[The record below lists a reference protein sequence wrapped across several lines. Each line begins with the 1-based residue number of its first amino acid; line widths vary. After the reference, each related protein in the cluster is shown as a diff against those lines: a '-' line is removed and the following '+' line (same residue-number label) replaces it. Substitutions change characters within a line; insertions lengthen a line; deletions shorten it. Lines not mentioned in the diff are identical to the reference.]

1 MKSSSRS
8 SLRRS
13 QENSRRRSAFL
24 SGTTRRLQAEQLEPR
39 MLLAGD
45 VMHNIIDRCDTNG
58 DEWVTPADALHVINQ
73 INRGSATA
81 ASGEGEQQSQAYM
94 NDVNNDGFVSPI
106 DALMVIN
113 RLNNPEGEGGEL
125 VRYTVQA
132 LDASGTNLLSSPIQ
146 KGTDFYL
153 QVLVR
158 DLRMGT
164 TAPDKPDG
172 VAAAFL
178 DVLYNKSLA
187 NVEIEEIQTITF
199 LDGPSGGTFRL
210 TFNSATTGNITFDST
225 NAQTTAAN
233 MQTALQGLAT
243 IGAGNVEVKPVNLA
257 DPTAYTIRFQG
268 NLGDQDVNMLTAN
281 TASLTPGTQTVSIVE
296 TSKGV
301 YSAAA
306 FRSAFRFGTGFVD
319 ARSADDGQVSPT
331 VDANR
336 MNDVGAAQLV
346 QTIPNPTANK
356 ELFRVRM
363 NTLNAGTISFL
374 GNVTDLEFPA
384 HNTLLLNRNPVVTP
398 DLITVVNRSGTA
410 GAAEIVTISEPFSA
424 NPDTFNFAETASPSP
439 QNLNVKG
446 NDSLQAAPVVT
457 TITRINGGTAPVN
470 LSIGTVT
477 LTSGAISFTPLAN
490 INGSANFTYTLSNG
504 TVTDTATV
512 TINVSAVNNAPVN
525 TVPGAQST
533 PEDTA
538 KVINGI
544 SITDI
549 DVNETANAQMQVDL
563 TVQNGKVALQTIPA
577 GVVFLGGTSNN
588 SATISIQGS
597 LADLN
602 TAINGLLYTPNLNFN
617 GPDTFRIITNDLN
630 NTGSGGAKIDNDTV
644 TINVTAVNDAPTITL
659 PSPVP
664 VLEEVTLVITGTTVD
679 DVDALNGV
687 EKVTLSVFG
696 GNGARLNLTT
706 ITGITFVDGTTND
719 SSSLAFTGTLT
730 NLKNAL
736 ASFQYKPQ
744 RGDAPSQAIAITVND
759 QGSTGTGG
767 ALSANGSFDVEVT
780 PLSLPFARKDTET
793 VNEDSNGN
801 LIAVLANDLVHPSN
815 NPILQSVG
823 TPPQGTTALGT
834 GADTGKVVYSPTA
847 NFWGTDTF
855 TYTMFEDNPPVDAVP
870 SMNTV
875 TVTITNIPDAPVAV
889 NSSASTDEDT
899 ATDITLSVSDADDFN
914 NAGPLGAPIL
924 STLTPT
930 VLTGPANGTAT
941 VLANGKIRYTP
952 TLNYFGPD
960 SFTYRVSDGGL
971 NSGTA
976 TVSITVNPVNDAP
989 VAQSGTLSAAED
1001 TPTTGTLVATDVD
1014 SPSLTYSL
1022 VSTANAQGTVIIT
1035 NASTG
1040 AYSFSPNLNYNGS
1053 ASFTFKANDG
1063 LLDSNTATVTISIG
1077 AVNDA
1082 PVAQDGS
1089 LSATEDILATGTL
1102 VATDVDSP
1110 SLTYSLVS
1118 TADAHGTVTIT
1129 NASTGA
1135 YTYKTD
1141 LNYNGPASF
1150 TFKANDGSLDSNT
1163 ATVTINISAVNDAPV
1178 STVLSYAATEDTTLN
1193 VNQALGLQ
1201 TGGSDVDNATNT
1213 LQVIVVTQPN
1223 RGGSLSVN
1231 QATGAF
1237 TYTPALN
1244 WNGTETFT
1252 YKLNDGQLDSNT
1264 STVTF
1269 NIQETN
1275 DNPTAR
1281 DDGTPTRLTMIKNF
1295 NDQEVNV
1302 LVNDDASPDFVVG
1315 ALPGFNNVVENLT
1328 ITSVFSSS
1336 GSGLTVLGNTVRI
1349 SLDGKKV
1356 LFDDTQNVEAND
1368 QFSYTISDGRGGTA
1382 TATAFLEVVNFIP
1395 TEITGKVFVDNNN
1408 DGIQQANEK
1417 PLAGVKITLQGHDNI
1432 FNIDFGTDTDNNPNN
1447 DVAALVVYT
1456 DINGNYR
1463 FDAPG
1468 LQRPGMRP
1476 GTYTITQEQPA
1487 FMRDG
1492 IDTAGNTATVIAN
1505 DQLRMVLPLLGVP
1518 GGIHGNN
1525 FAERGLDPGSI
1536 SINEILASSSGN
1548 GLILAVNGT
1557 NQLWTSQLAGWSNLK
1572 SCSIVLSPNTSTAIL
1587 TFTDMQNNVSVRTI
1601 SQVGNPRFRLMG
1613 RATDGSELIRIEGTA
1628 ADFGLNLMAA
1638 SSQSQQAEGEADGY
1652 DSYTQGVDEL
1662 MGEVGNA

>member
-1 MKSSSRS
+1 MKSSRRT
-8 SLRRS
+8 SLRLS

-24 SGTTRRLQAEQLEPR
+24 SGTTRRLLAEQLEPR

-73 INRGSATA
+73 LNRGDATA
-81 ASGEGEQQSQAYM
+81 ASAEGEQQSRYM

-132 LDASGTNLLSSPIQ
+132 LDASGTNLLSGSIQ

-199 LDGPSGGTFRL
+199 LDSPSGGTFRL
-210 TFNSATTGNITFDST
+210 TFNSATTGNITFDSS

-233 MQTALQGLAT
+233 MQTALQGLAN

-268 NLGDQDVNMLTAN
+268 NLGDQDVSMLTAN

-306 FRSAFRFGTGFVD
+306 FKAAFRFGTGFVD
-319 ARSADDGQVSPT
+319 ARNAEDGQVTPT

-336 MNDVGAAQLV
+336 INDAGAGQLV

-363 NTLNAGTISFL
+363 NTLNAGTLSLL
-374 GNVTDLEFPA
+374 GNVTDVEFPA
-384 HNTLLLNRNPVVTP
+384 YNTLLLNKIPDPVVTP

-410 GAAEIVTISEPFSA
+410 GAAEIVTITEPFSA
-424 NPDTFNFAETASPSP
+424 NPDTFNFAETASPSA
-439 QNLNVKG
+439 QSLNVRA
-446 NDSLQAAPVVT
+446 NDTPQPLTGISV
-457 TITRINGGTAPVN
+457 TRINGGTAPVN

-490 INGSANFTYTLSNG
+490 VNGSASFTYTLSNG

-525 TVPGAQST
+525 TVPGAQTT

-544 SITDI
+544 SIADI
-549 DVNETANAQMQVDL
+549 DVSETANAQMQVDL
-563 TVQNGKVALQTIPA
+563 TVQNGKIALQNTSGIL
-577 GVVFLGGTSNN
+577 FLNGTNN
-588 SATISIQGS
+588 SAAISIAGS

-617 GPDTFRIITNDLN
+617 GADTFRIITSDLA
-630 NTGSGGAKIDNDTV
+630 NTGSGGAKSDNDTV
-644 TINVTAVNDAPTITL
+644 TITVTAVNDAPTITL
-659 PSPVP
+659 PSPAP
-664 VLEEVTLVITGTTVD
+664 VLEEDTLVITGTTVD

-696 GNGARLNLTT
+696 GNGGRLNLTT
-706 ITGITFVDGTTND
+706 TTGITFVDGTTND

-744 RGDAPSQAIAITVND
+744 RGDAPSQSIAISIND
-759 QGSTGTGG
+759 QGNTGTGG
-767 ALSANGSFDVEVT
+767 ALSANDSFNVDVT

-793 VNEDSNGN
+793 VNEDSTGN
-801 LIAVLANDLVHPSN
+801 LIAVLANDLVHPNN

-823 TPPQGTTALGT
+823 TPVRGTTALGT
-834 GADTGKVVYSPTA
+834 GADTGKVVYTPTA

-875 TVTITNIPDAPVAV
+875 TVTITNLPDAPVAV
-889 NSSASTDEDT
+889 DSSASTDEDT

-952 TLNYFGPD
+952 ALNYFGPD

-971 NSGTA
+971 NSNTA
-976 TVSITVNPVNDAP
+976 TVTITVGPINDGP
-989 VAQSGTLSAAED
+989 VAQNGTLSATED

-1014 SPSLTYSL
+1014 SPNLTYSL
-1022 VSTANAQGTVIIT
+1022 VSTANAHGTVIIT
-1035 NASTG
+1035 DAATG
-1040 AYSFSPNLNYNGS
+1040 AYSYSPDLNYNGS

-1063 LLDSNTATVTISIG
+1063 FLDSNTATVTITIA

-1082 PVAQDGS
+1082 PVAQNGS

-1110 SLTYSLVS
+1110 NLTYSLVS
-1118 TADAHGTVTIT
+1118 TVDAHGTVTIT

-1150 TFKANDGSLDSNT
+1150 TFKANDGFLDSNT
-1163 ATVTINISAVNDAPV
+1163 ATVTINITPVNDAPV
-1178 STVLSYAATEDTTLN
+1178 SVPRSYDAFEDTTLT

-1302 LVNDDASPDFVVG
+1302 LANDDASPDFVVNP
-1315 ALPGFNNVVENLT
+1315 LPGFNNVVENLT
-1328 ITSVFSSS
+1328 ITAVFSSN
-1336 GSGLTVLGNTVRI
+1336 GSGLTELGNTVRI
-1349 SLDGKKV
+1349 SADGKKV
-1356 LFDDTQNVEAND
+1356 LFDDTQNIEAND

-1417 PLAGVKITLQGHDNI
+1417 PLAGVKITLRGHDNI
-1432 FNIDFGTDTDNNPNN
+1432 FNIDFGTDTDGNPNN

-1505 DQLRMVLPLLGVP
+1505 DQIRMVLPLLGVP

-1548 GLILAVNGT
+1548 GLILAANGT
-1557 NQLWTSQLAGWSNLK
+1557 NQLWTSQLAGWTNLK
-1572 SCSIVLSPNTSTAIL
+1572 SCSIVLSPNTSTATL
-1587 TFTDMQNNVSVRTI
+1587 TFTDMQNNVSIRTI

-1638 SSQSQQAEGEADGY
+1638 NSQGQQAEGEADGY